1 MPFFNDGKPFPGVGD
16 NILLVSP
23 YVRTDNDVGFFPPPT
38 EGFFELLE
46 SDLSY
51 LDILDN
57 NTPMLL
63 LGT

>member
-23 YVRTDNDVGFFPPPT
+23 YVRTAQDEGNFPPPGH
-38 EGFFELLE
+38 GFFNLLE
-46 SDLSY
+46 SDLSHLLL
-51 LDILDN
+51 LDD

-63 LGT
+63 LGN